1 MLGATVFA
9 AAFTFGFRHGF
20 DWDHIAALSDLTGS
34 QRRTRRALALAT
46 LYALGHA
53 AMVFVL
59 GLLAIIFAAQIPDV
73 VDSSMER
80 VVGLSLVALGLWI
93 AWTTIRTRAAPPL
106 RSRWMLL
113 IDLVRRLVR
122 RRRGTELV
130 IIEHAHAHDHE
141 HPLHEHGHE
150 DGHLGVADDEDGDRM
165 RVRTTTV
172 ATHVHLHRHAV
183 PAVPD
188 PFTRYSGWS
197 SFGIGVLHG
206 VGAETPTQILIFA
219 AAANATDTL
228 SSVGMLA
235 SFVVGLVTANSL
247 IALAG
252 TFGFQAVGRNRLILG
267 LLAAVAAGWS
277 LFMGAALLAGRSDLL
292 PPALG
297 G

>member
-1 MLGATVFA
+1 MLGSSVFA

-34 QRRTRRALALAT
+34 QRRPRRALALAT

-53 AMVFVL
+53 AMVAVL
-59 GLLAIIFAAQIPDV
+59 GVLAIVFAAQVPDV
-73 VDSSMER
+73 VDSSIER
-80 VVGLSLVALGLWI
+80 VVGLSLVALGSWI
-93 AWTTIRTRAAPPL
+93 AWTTIRTRAAPPP

-113 IDLVRRLVR
+113 IDLARRVLR
-122 RRRGTELV
+122 RQRATEFV
-130 IIEHAHAHDHE
+130 VIEHVHAHDHE

-150 DGHLGVADDEDGDRM
+150 DGHVGIPGHPEAEQKRI
-165 RVRTTTV
+165 RATTI
-172 ATHVHLHRHAV
+172 ATHARVHRHVV
-183 PAVPD
+183 PAVRD

-206 VGAETPTQILIFA
+206 IGAETPTQILIFA
-219 AAANATDTL
+219 AAANSSHTML
-228 SSVGMLA
+228 SVGMLA
-235 SFVVGLVTANSL
+235 SFVVGLVSANTL
-247 IALAG
+247 IALAS
-252 TFGFQAVGRNRLILG
+252 TLGFRAIARSRLVLG

-277 LFMGAALLAGRSDLL
+277 LFVGAALLAGRSDLL